1 MLKLVWIPKKYKN
14 FSVRE
19 IVEEAESILKE
30 CKDAEKENARL
41 YADLMVLQNQIANLT
56 EEQARKKFSGHDSMA
71 RKSVSKFKRNGVK
84 TYG

>member
-30 CKDAEKENARL
+30 CKEAEKENARL
-41 YADLMVLQNQIANLT
+41 
-56 EEQARKKFSGHDSMA
+56 
-71 RKSVSKFKRNGVK
+71 
-84 TYG
+84 

>member
-30 CKDAEKENARL
+30 CKEAEKENARL
-41 YADLMVLQNQIANLT
+41 YADLMVLQNQIANIT
-56 EEQARKKFSGHDSMA
+56 EEQARKNLAVIIPWLENQFPSLKE
-71 RKSVSKFKRNGVK
+71 VE
-84 TYG
+84 

>member
-56 EEQARKKFSGHDSMA
+56 EEQARKNLEVMIPWLESQFPSLKE
-71 RKSVSKFKRNGVK
+71 
-84 TYG
+84 TE

>member
-30 CKDAEKENARL
+30 CKEAEKENARL
-41 YADLMVLQNQIANLT
+41 YADLIVLQNQIANLT
-56 EEQARKKFSGHDSMA
+56 EEQARKNLAVMIPWLESQCPSLKE
-71 RKSVSKFKRNGVK
+71 VE
-84 TYG
+84 

>member
-56 EEQARKKFSGHDSMA
+56 EEQARKKLAVMIPWLESQFPSL
-71 RKSVSKFKRNGVK
+71 KE
-84 TYG
+84 TE